1 MGHPAIWLVVGFV
14 GQALFSARFLV
25 QWLASERART
35 SVIPVAF
42 WWLSM
47 AGSMSLLMYAASRGD
62 PVIIV
67 GQSIGVVVYARNLFL
82 LRERERSGRGFSAGG
97 ACMGK
102 NPASSP
108 IVGGSSCDRIR

>member
-1 MGHPAIWLVVGFV
+1 MGNPAVWLVVGFV

-47 AGSMSLLMYAASRGD
+47 AGSVSLLIYATSRGD

-82 LRERERSGRGFSAGG
+82 LRERGVSGRGFSDSSAF
-97 ACMGK
+97 MGK

-108 IVGGSSCDRIR
+108 IVGESSCDRVR